1 MKGGVAVKLYERNVY
16 GAEVQGP
23 PEPSYCIRCI
33 QISCE
38 SPNSRVCLEDPT

>member
-1 MKGGVAVKLYERNVY
+1 MKGGVAVELCERNVY

-23 PEPSYCIRCI
+23 PEPGYCIRRI

-38 SPNSRVCLEDPT
+38 SPNSRVCPEDPT